1 MALGTAAVPMPEV
14 NIGSAFSAA
23 ADAALNTTLSPP
35 FTPYLTQDNDL
46 VFLHGA
52 QKPCPLHP
60 RAQSLALLDVCPQCL
75 WVRHL
80 FVSGPHMS
88 SQPGLHVCIL
98 IHLQKKFMQV
108 PSSSRTLV

>member
-52 QKPCPLHP
+52 QENLPTAPSRSKLG
-60 RAQSLALLDVCPQCL
+60 LAGRLSAMLVGPSFIRLRPAYVMPTRSACL
-75 WVRHL
+75 
-80 FVSGPHMS
+80 
-88 SQPGLHVCIL
+88 
-98 IHLQKKFMQV
+98 
-108 PSSSRTLV
+108 